1 MKHILLFAFVLLNT
15 ALSSQT
21 DVELALS
28 LFNEGKSDESIIL
41 LNSVIETDDKNAEAL
56 YLRAYINLA
65 EGNKANA
72 LRDYDLLLKVEPR
85 HRGALTNRSLL
96 LMEGEHYE
104 SALEDLNIL
113 VEDDPS
119 DWRILYERGYCY
131 GLLGKHQ
138 KAVEDFTR
146 VIKQNPDHAEAYAQR
161 GVSKINELSNEG
173 LIRPAPE
180 QCEDACLD
188 LKKAREMGDTT
199 VVKMISLYCK

>member
-146 VIKQNPDHAEAYAQR
+146 VIKLNPDHAEAYAQR